1 MNNLLSYIS
10 AHKKLMIII
19 ILLIVLTGYFI
30 WLIYENTIINVTH
43 YDVSS
48 KNIPKEFNN
57 FKIAQISDFHNTV
70 FGENNETLLL
80 DLELEKPDIIVITG
94 DYIDC
99 RHTDLS
105 VAESLTKRLVRIAPV
120 YYCTGNHESRIPD
133 ELKKL
138 EKMFEKNK
146 VNVLRNNKQLIKR
159 GKQSIRIC
167 GIDDP
172 DFLGVDMS
180 DEDKEAK
187 MTKRI
192 NALKKEDGKYCILL
206 SHRPELFDIYCK
218 TGVGL
223 ALTGH
228 AHGGQIRLPFIGPV
242 FSPSEGLF
250 PKYAEGMHTNQN
262 TTMVVSR
269 GLGQSQF
276 PLRINNSPELVIVT
290 LHNQ

>member
-1 MNNLLSYIS
+1 MTNILGFIS
-10 AHKKLMIII
+10 SHKKLTIFILILI
-19 ILLIVLTGYFI
+19 ILVGYFI

-43 YDVSS
+43 YDVSD
-48 KNIPKEFNN
+48 KNLPKEFNN

-70 FGENNETLLL
+70 FGDDNETLIL
-80 DLELEKPDIIVITG
+80 DVEMEKPDIIVITG

-105 VAESLTKRLVRIAPV
+105 VAESLTKRLVRIAPT
-120 YYCTGNHESRIPD
+120 YYSTGNHESRVPD
-133 ELKKL
+133 DLKKL
-138 EKMFEKNK
+138 KEMFEKNG
-146 VNVLRNNKQLIKR
+146 VTVLQNKKQLITK

-180 DEDKEAK
+180 DEEKETK

-192 NALKKEDGKYCILL
+192 KALEKDDGKYCIML
-206 SHRPELFDIYCK
+206 SHRPELFDLYCK
-218 TGVGL
+218 TGLNLV
-223 ALTGH
+223 LTGH
-228 AHGGQIRLPFIGPV
+228 AHGGQVRLPFIGPV

-250 PKYAEGMHTNQN
+250 PEHAEGLFSNGKTN
-262 TTMVVSR
+262 MIVSR

-290 LHNQ
+290 LHAE